1 MSRTWSK
8 ILIYIPLCFYF
19 ICFRLAVLLTFFL
32 YLHSTMLLLYPDR
45 DIDLGIHHRFTFHYA
60 STLSRARASGGTPVD
75 TFTFHYAST
84 LSMFL
89 PGLVCL
95 NRHLH
100 STMLLL
106 YPDLRQNRK
115 TVCIRFTF
123 HYASTLSPRLLLNL
137 DILIHL
143 HSTMLLLYLWL
154 REKRHLS
161 VKRFT
166 FHYASTL
173 SDKDVYTPHSQQDLH
188 STMLLLY
195 HRTVIFWWFP
205 FAFTFHYAS
214 TLSTDTGYYMNCKI
228 IFTFHYA
235 STLSPSWLLQP

>member
-1 MSRTWSK
+1 
-8 ILIYIPLCFYF
+8 
-19 ICFRLAVLLTFFL
+19 
-32 YLHSTMLLLYPDR
+32 MLLLYPDR

-123 HYASTLSPRLLLNL
+123 HYASTLSSGFMGARF
-137 DILIHL
+137 
-143 HSTMLLLYLWL
+143 
-154 REKRHLS
+154 EKFFIYIPLCFYFIGCSHRQTGYPS
-161 VKRFT
+161 PFT

-173 SDKDVYTPHSQQDLH
+173 SERG
-188 STMLLLY
+188 LL
-195 HRTVIFWWFP
+195 
-205 FAFTFHYAS
+205 
-214 TLSTDTGYYMNCKI
+214 G
-228 IFTFHYA
+228 
-235 STLSPSWLLQP
+235 